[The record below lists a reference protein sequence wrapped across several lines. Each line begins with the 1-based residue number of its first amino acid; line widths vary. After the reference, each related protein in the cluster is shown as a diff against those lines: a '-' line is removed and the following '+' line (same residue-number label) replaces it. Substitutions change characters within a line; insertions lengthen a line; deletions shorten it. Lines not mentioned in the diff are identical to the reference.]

1 MFTLL
6 FTGEILA
13 KFFGFGLVARTPS
26 GQLKLGLFW
35 SDGHNIVELVVRAF
49 IPRAARSHTL
59 GMELRPSISRSQVLA
74 LCWASV
80 VFFNTYCVDFKYAYP
95 EKSKKQYL
103 AYSHFL
109 RSLRS
114 FRLIGYVPQLQSMMH
129 AFAFA
134 ISSVFWVIT
143 LVLLFLYI
151 AAVIATDFL
160 GGQSRACDELGGGGE
175 ADDANLD
182 EMCAVSKN
190 YRFGTVLQSMSVLF
204 NVLTLD
210 GWLDLVQDLSAGSYA
225 PTWWSS
231 TPFNTS
237 VWSFLVRGELKGGGR
252 GVLASCVS

>member
-1 MFTLL
+1 
-6 FTGEILA
+6 
-13 KFFGFGLVARTPS
+13 
-26 GQLKLGLFW
+26 
-35 SDGHNIVELVVRAF
+35 
-49 IPRAARSHTL
+49 
-59 GMELRPSISRSQVLA
+59 MELRPSISRSQVLA

-80 VFFNTYCVDFKYAYP
+80 VFFNTYCVDFKFAHP

-175 ADDANLD
+175 ADDAHLD
-182 EMCAVSKN
+182 DMCLTSKN

-237 VWSFLVRGELKGGGR
+237 VWSFLVRGEGKGGRSLRTLRLSIMSMPENRAPRFTRFSLARCG
-252 GVLASCVS
+252 ASCSCSFGSARSACSTSSRRSLSTRSTR